1 MVAALSNLGNSLQ
14 IIFTFYSSG
23 ISNENNFAQVRVDNL
38 KAEQTILLK
47 KLDEIIQNTIP
58 AFFDTQ
64 KTQDD
69 RLDNV
74 KQKVA

>member
-1 MVAALSNLGNSLQ
+1 M
-14 IIFTFYSSG
+14 IFTFCSSG

-38 KAEQTILLK
+38 KAEEKILLN

-69 RLDNV
+69 RLDNA
-74 KQKVA
+74 KYKVA